1 MWQEVAVG
9 IIGIII
15 LIFLGWKI
23 YRIFINPIKT
33 NDHPCS
39 KCCGCTLKKQNSF
52 TYHKHL

>member
-9 IIGIII
+9 IIGIIT
-15 LIFLGWKI
+15 LLYVGWKV
-23 YRIFINPIKT
+23 YRNFINPIQT

-39 KCCGCTLKKQNSF
+39 KCSGCTLKKHNKF